1 MMIFNKFKLKL
12 VTIVTLAIF
21 LSACQFEIS
30 PWATD
35 VNCPASVSVASNLA
49 KLEAFEAQQGPITDY
64 KVALLS
70 DPQMYPGA
78 FEDVIKRINTMD
90 DVSFILLSGD
100 LSESGLKAEIEWTC
114 KAMTKS
120 TKPIFA
126 VIGNH
131 DALGFGQ
138 EMWLNVFGPYD
149 FSFTYQDS
157 KFVAYNDNKYEF
169 DNVPDRDWLQ
179 AEGAVNAGEVRQ
191 NTIAVSHIA
200 PWSHDLELSQ
210 NFKDYGFDLTVHG
223 HEHDFNFWQLSDVML
238 PHYIT
243 SFTKFDEYG
252 ILTVSGTD
260 LSLENCKGSVC
271 TPADPRTI
279 TN

>member
-1 MMIFNKFKLKL
+1 MAHIKMIFVAFL
-12 VTIVTLAIF
+12 TLI
-21 LSACQFEIS
+21 LTACQYEIS
-30 PWATD
+30 PWSTD
-35 VNCPASVSVASNLA
+35 VDCPASVSVANNLDRLA
-49 KLEAFEAQQGPITDY
+49 AVEAQQGSITDY

-78 FEDVIKRINTMD
+78 FEDVIKRVNAMD

-114 KAMTKS
+114 QSMKKS

-126 VIGNH
+126 VVGNH

-138 EMWLNVFGPYD
+138 QMWQQVFGPYD
-149 FSFTYQDS
+149 YSFIYQNS

-169 DNVPDRDWLQ
+169 ENVPDRNWLESE
-179 AEGAVNAGEVRQ
+179 AAVASGETRV

-200 PWSHDLELSQ
+200 PWSEDLQLSQ
-210 NFKDYGFDLTVHG
+210 DMKGYGYDLTIHG
-223 HEHDFNFWQLSDVML
+223 HEHDFNFWQLADVML

-252 ILTVSGTD
+252 ILTVKGGD
-260 LSLENCKGSVC
+260 LTLENCRGSVC
-271 TPADPRTI
+271 TPASVRTR
-279 TN
+279 